1 MEPPTVKPVFRQIV
15 LSVVLLISLVGAQ
28 AQTSPEP
35 VTLTLAGFAVPREAY
50 AEIIPLFQAYW
61 LEETGQE
68 VIFEESYIAS
78 GAQSRAVAGGFE
90 ADIVAL
96 SQEAHVERIAEAGLI
111 THDWQANRYRGFV
124 SASVAILVVR
134 EGNPDNINDWADLAR
149 EGIEVVTPDP
159 VTSGGAQWN
168 VMGAYGAAFRGY
180 VEGYEAGEEGAR
192 QFLTDVLTNVIV
204 LDADGR
210 ESFLSF
216 ERGIGDVAI
225 TYENEYYAGVKVS
238 GEEAYDIVYPT
249 STILIENPIALVDVY
264 VDQHGTREV
273 AEAFIEFVY
282 TEEAQAIFAEN
293 GFRASLVINE
303 DGTDPEPAATPEV
316 DAEAEEGEEAVT
328 EEADPRFPV
337 ITDLFTIRDFGGW
350 PEVIETVFS
359 ETGIYTQIIAEVKGQ

>member
-1 MEPPTVKPVFRQIV
+1 MKQFVRILT
-15 LSVVLLISLVGAQ
+15 LSAVLLISLVGGVSAQ
-28 AQTSPEP
+28 APEP
-35 VTLTLAGFAVPREAY
+35 VKLTLAGFAVPREAY

-61 LEETGQE
+61 LEQTGQE
-68 VIFEESYIAS
+68 VTFEESYIAS
-78 GAQSRAVAGGFE
+78 GAQSRAVEGGFE

-96 SQEAHVERIAEAGLI
+96 SQEAHVTRLVNADLI
-111 THDWQANRYRGFV
+111 THDWQDNAYRGFV

-134 EGNPDNINDWADLAR
+134 EGNPDNILDWADIAR

-168 VMGAYGAAFRGY
+168 VMGAYGAAFRGN
-180 VEGYEAGEEGAR
+180 VAGYEADADGAR
-192 QFLTDVLTNVIV
+192 QFLTDVLTNVVV

-225 TYENEYYAGVKVS
+225 TYENEYYAGVAVS

-264 VDQHGTREV
+264 VDKHGTREV

-282 TEEAQAIFAEN
+282 TPEAQAIFAAK
-293 GFRASLVINE
+293 GFRAPLVVNE
-303 DGTDPEPAATPEV
+303 EPAEGEPTATPDPAATPE
-316 DAEAEEGEEAVT
+316 AE
-328 EEADPRFPV
+328 DPRFPS
-337 ITDLFTIRDFGGW
+337 IPDLFTIRDFGGW
-350 PEVIETVFS
+350 PEVVPAIFGEEGV
-359 ETGIYTQIIAEVKGQ
+359 YTQVIAEVKGQ